1 MTTSGNFEDVP
12 RQSDMVEVCYSNE
25 FNHLDEE
32 VSSTT
37 SDDFIVVSKVFDLNT
52 PLDEDAIRRRLQSYN
67 STNNGVV
74 SIETHGND
82 KIIPSAFSMQVEQL
96 KLEQQQQHES
106 DDSSSGDDE
115 DEEGDDNEDDNN
127 EDDDNEDTKEDEES
141 SSERYYISFVYI
153 PIQST
158 FVVVILTK
166 ESSLFCKLFLI
177 FFHTNLTSVLFS
189 PGLLSRF
196 QEMTCQSISSQ

>member
-74 SIETHGND
+74 STETHGND
-82 KIIPSAFSMQVEQL
+82 KMVPSAFSMHVEQL
-96 KLEQQQQHES
+96 KSEQQQHES
-106 DDSSSGDDE
+106 DESSSDDE
-115 DEEGDDNEDDNN
+115 DE
-127 EDDDNEDTKEDEES
+127 EDDDNEDTEEDEES
-141 SSERYYISFVYI
+141 SSERYYNCLLYTS
-153 PIQST
+153 PSPRDKRQSRMP
-158 FVVVILTK
+158 
-166 ESSLFCKLFLI
+166 SSA
-177 FFHTNLTSVLFS
+177 
-189 PGLLSRF
+189 
-196 QEMTCQSISSQ
+196 